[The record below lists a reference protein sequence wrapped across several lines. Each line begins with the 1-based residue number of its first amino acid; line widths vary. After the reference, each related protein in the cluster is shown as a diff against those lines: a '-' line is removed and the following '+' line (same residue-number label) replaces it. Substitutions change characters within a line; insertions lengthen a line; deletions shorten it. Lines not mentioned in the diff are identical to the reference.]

1 MQSADWAAEHTDLLR
16 EYLAKGMSFSK
27 IADAI
32 NARFG
37 TAYSRSAAI
46 GRARRLGLV
55 SPKGPDDLLRR
66 CPKQPS
72 KVKTR
77 RLCKPRERY
86 ISALAPPTPVAEHAG
101 RVKLRCVEIV
111 PRHLSL
117 FDLEEGDCRYPF
129 GGDDDGEAI
138 TFCGHPRGLGSS
150 YCIAHFHLTRE
161 SRATSGTAGTVS
173 FRLVAAE
180 HERLAEP
187 ARQSWLKGDMAQL
200 LNSFMTEKNT
210 SATGQ
215 TQQAE

>member
-27 IADAI
+27 IAGAI
-32 NARFG
+32 NARFN

-55 SPKGPDDLLRR
+55 SPKRPVDLLKR

-72 KVKTR
+72 KLKMLR
-77 RLCKPRERY
+77 MRKARERY
-86 ISALAPPTPVAEHAG
+86 VSALAPPTPVAERAG

-117 FDLEEGDCRYPF
+117 FDLEDGDCRYPF

-161 SRATSGTAGTVS
+161 PSATSGAAAGTVS
-173 FRLVAAE
+173 LRLVAA
-180 HERLAEP
+180 A
-187 ARQSWLKGDMAQL
+187 
-200 LNSFMTEKNT
+200 
-210 SATGQ
+210 
-215 TQQAE
+215 